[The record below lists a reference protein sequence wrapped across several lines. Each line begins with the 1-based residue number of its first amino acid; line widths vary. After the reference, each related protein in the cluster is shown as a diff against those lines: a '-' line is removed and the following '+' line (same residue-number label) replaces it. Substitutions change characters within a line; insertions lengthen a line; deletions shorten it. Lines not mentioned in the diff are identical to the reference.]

1 MFSVQFYWTGHIFLL
16 QEILIT
22 FSAVNETDL
31 QHINQV
37 WIMVNSTQ
45 NLSVKHEKVTLPGC
59 KDLGPSKVKFLDP
72 FEEFIPIYS

>member
-1 MFSVQFYWTGHIFLL
+1 MFPVKFLL
-16 QEILIT
+16 NWTYFFVTENLIK

-31 QHINQV
+31 KHINQV

-59 KDLGPSKVKFLDP
+59 KDLVK
-72 FEEFIPIYS
+72 